1 MTAAILIVEGDDERD
16 VVDVLCRLHALS
28 GFVVENL
35 GGRGNLQKL
44 AKSIATDS
52 KYRDVSK
59 VGIIFD
65 SEDDPEL
72 AQRELAQAVQ
82 VLQNG
87 KPSKTVS
94 ALQLPRPDQAGSF
107 EAMCLQAIDQNDPVL
122 QCCDQLLT
130 CLASEKT
137 QLTTQARRDKLKLLT
152 WYAATNAKT
161 ISRIGYD
168 AAKDQKFNFSHL
180 AFQPIVD
187 LLRKLS
193 V

>member
-28 GFVVENL
+28 GFAVENL

-52 KYRDVSK
+52 KFRDVSK

-87 KPSKTVS
+87 KRSKTVS
-94 ALQLPRPDQAGSF
+94 VLQLPAPDQAGSI

-122 QCCDQLLT
+122 HCCDQLLT
-130 CLASEKT
+130 CLASEQT
-137 QLTTQARRDKLKLLT
+137 QMTTQARRDKLKLLT

-168 AAKDQKFNFSHL
+168 ATKDQKFNFSHR